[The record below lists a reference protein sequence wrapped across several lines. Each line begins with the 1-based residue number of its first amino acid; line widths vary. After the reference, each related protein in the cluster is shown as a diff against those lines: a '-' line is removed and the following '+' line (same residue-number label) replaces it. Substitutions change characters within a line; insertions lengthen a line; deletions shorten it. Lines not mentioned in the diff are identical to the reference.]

1 MLRSLHM
8 KLVLVLVLLIV
19 SVMAVVGTFLFNRVS
34 SYYFDDFTEQM
45 NSVFTPEFFNAL
57 KNAAAGEDGAMKVKE
72 VIEAYSSSLGIGS
85 YRNFY
90 ILDGTGKLLYGSNDE
105 QVERTSAI
113 IAALNKKIGQER
125 RISHGFLDRAAPI
138 IENDKVKYIVYIK
151 DTKQELQDL
160 TTSLFSMILRAVL
173 LGLIISVFLSFLLS
187 KTITTP
193 IENLTKSAKLISL
206 GEFKSMP
213 EVHSRDEIGVLTETF
228 NDMAGVLR
236 DTLETVEGERNK
248 LNTLFLHMTDGVT
261 AFNREG
267 QIIHINPAAV
277 EMLGISPEHKPC
289 FDEIYAAT
297 GITLEKAL
305 ELTEQESI
313 EKKLSINNRT
323 LQLFI
328 AAFGSDEGER
338 GAIAVIHDIT
348 EQQKLEDARREFVAN
363 VSHELRTPLT
373 NIKSYT
379 ETLME
384 NPDAPDELRDKF
396 YNVIMNETDR
406 MTRIVKDLLTLSR
419 LDSTRMD
426 WKISRFDIK
435 KSIEHVFSAMEM
447 DAKKHAHTMLL
458 DMDEDL
464 PEITGDRERIEQVLI
479 NILSN
484 AVKYTPDG
492 GKISMR
498 VHYNEGYIHISVTD
512 NGIGIPKSDLQR
524 VFERF
529 YRVDKARSREKG
541 GTGLGLAIAREI
553 IEYHGGNISISSVFN
568 HGTTVKLSLAVA
580 PDFEREPDG
589 EAQ

>member
-1 MLRSLHM
+1 
-8 KLVLVLVLLIV
+8 
-19 SVMAVVGTFLFNRVS
+19 
-34 SYYFDDFTEQM
+34 
-45 NSVFTPEFFNAL
+45 
-57 KNAAAGEDGAMKVKE
+57 
-72 VIEAYSSSLGIGS
+72 
-85 YRNFY
+85 
-90 ILDGTGKLLYGSNDE
+90 
-105 QVERTSAI
+105 
-113 IAALNKKIGQER
+113 
-125 RISHGFLDRAAPI
+125 
-138 IENDKVKYIVYIK
+138 
-151 DTKQELQDL
+151 
-160 TTSLFSMILRAVL
+160 
-173 LGLIISVFLSFLLS
+173 
-187 KTITTP
+187 
-193 IENLTKSAKLISL
+193 
-206 GEFKSMP
+206 MP